1 MLKNK
6 FLPLLILVIL
16 LSSCAQVQQTLL
28 TPTPSSGIDVS
39 VTEGPM
45 CPGPVAVG
53 KNECPN
59 QPYQATITVFD
70 ANNHKV
76 SEFQTDT
83 AGYFKL
89 SLAPGTYVLHPESP
103 KPLPRAADQTVT
115 ITAGQYTQVKIV
127 YDTGMR

>member
-1 MLKNK
+1 MLRRQYL
-6 FLPLLILVIL
+6 FLLVLVLIL
-16 LSSCAQVQQTLL
+16 SACTQSGQTLP
-28 TPTPSSGIDVS
+28 TSTPSSGIEGT

-45 CPGPVAVG
+45 CPGPVAIG

-70 ANNHKV
+70 TNNHKV
-76 SEFQTDT
+76 SEIQTDA

-89 SLAPGTYVLHPESP
+89 SLAPGTYTLHPESA
-103 KPLPRAADQTVT
+103 KPLPRASDQTVT
-115 ITAGQYTQVKIV
+115 VSPGQFTPVTIV